1 MKLKLVMSAL
11 LLAGAVLVA
20 FSVKENAQV
29 KHIVIFKYKASAT
42 PGQIAEATEAFKNLK
57 NKIPG
62 IVSFEYGTNISPEG
76 KNKGFTHVYFLT
88 FKDEA
93 ARDKYLPH
101 PDHNKFGELLTKLDV
116 VEDVFVIDYKAQ

>member
-1 MKLKLVMSAL
+1 MKVKLVMSAL

>member
-1 MKLKLVMSAL
+1 MKVKLVLSAL

-93 ARDKYLPH
+93 SRDKYLPH

>member
-1 MKLKLVMSAL
+1 MKTKISLIVL
-11 LLAGAVLVA
+11 LLAATVLVA
-20 FSVKENAQV
+20 FSVKENTQV

-93 ARDKYLPH
+93 ARDTYLPH
-101 PDHNKFGELLTKLDV
+101 PDHNKFGQLLTKLDV

>member
-1 MKLKLVMSAL
+1 MKVKLVMSAL

-20 FSVKENAQV
+20 FSMKENAQV